1 MATLQSPLELLQSA
15 FRNHMIA
22 FNDREIAAI
31 FDDVTA
37 DGQRNARWIIDHL
50 QEDTL
55 LTVDELNL

>member
-1 MATLQSPLELLQSA
+1 MAILQSPSELLQSA
-15 FRNHMIA
+15 FRNRMIA

-31 FDDVTA
+31 VDEVTA